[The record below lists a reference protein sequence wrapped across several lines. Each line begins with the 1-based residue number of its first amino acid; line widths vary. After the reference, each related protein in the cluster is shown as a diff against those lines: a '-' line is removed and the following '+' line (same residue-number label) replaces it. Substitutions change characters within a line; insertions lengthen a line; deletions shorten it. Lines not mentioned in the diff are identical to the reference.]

1 MEKTNWTAFCAN
13 QPWMGPED
21 VKLFAAFAMA
31 AESEGVRSRRIVKYR
46 SDVATAHKVT
56 GRGLVQMVENLEA
69 LARVMAAINK
79 SAYSWDT
86 KKDVKMV
93 LGQFFQFKHH
103 NDRSLKYADKELRKI
118 TRHKADAKSK
128 RVAKEVILREEVRE
142 MLDYCDVM
150 EKALIFTLFESGTR
164 VGEFEQMTRKH
175 VHFIAEGAELLI
187 PAGKTGERRS
197 VVVEAATYLRNWME
211 NYRNKSPDAPL
222 WWSVEKRR
230 RLQGP
235 AIAKRLRM
243 IVERMDAKRKK
254 EGVPAFSKLVNPHNF
269 RHSRATELGGEP
281 GMTESVMDKIFGWE
295 LGSDM
300 SATYLHLSD
309 DQIKRAVL
317 RTYGKVKEEQKAIIT
332 SKTCP
337 KCHETNSL
345 ASHFCMRC
353 GYDLDASKMP
363 SKIEGMEEK
372 MQQMQAQIDKLTNAA
387 GRGTVAKAKKGT
399 VD

>member
-1 MEKTNWTAFCAN
+1 MEKTDWASFCSN
-13 QPWMGPED
+13 QPWMTSAD
-21 VKLFAAFAMA
+21 VKLFSEFAMS
-31 AESEGVRSRRIVKYR
+31 AEAEGVRSLRIIKYR
-46 SDVATAHKVT
+46 SDVASAHKLT
-56 GRGLVQMVENLEA
+56 GRGLLEMVGNFKA
-69 LARVMAAINK
+69 LSEVISAINK

-93 LGQFFQFKHH
+93 MGQFFQFKHH
-103 NDRSLKYADKELRKI
+103 KDRSLKYADKELRKI

-142 MLDYCDVM
+142 LLDSCDVM
-150 EKALIFTLFESGTR
+150 EKALIFTLFESGAR
-164 VGEFEQMTRKH
+164 VGEFTQMTRSH

-187 PAGKTGERRS
+187 PPGKTGERRTI
-197 VVVEAATYLRNWME
+197 VVEAAVYLRSWMD

-230 RLQGP
+230 RIQGP

-243 IVERMDAKRKK
+243 IVERMNAKRKK
-254 EGVPAFSKLVNPHNF
+254 EGVPAFAKKVNPHNF
-269 RHSRATELGGEP
+269 RHSRATELGGES
-281 GMTESVMDKIFGWE
+281 GMTESVLDKIFGWE

-309 DQIKRAVL
+309 AQIKKAIL
-317 RTYGKVKEEQKAIIT
+317 RTYGKAQIEQKAIIT

-337 KCHETNSL
+337 KCHESNAI

-353 GYDLDASKMP
+353 GFDLDASKMP
-363 SKIEGMEEK
+363 SRIEQLESQMK
-372 MQQMQAQIDKLTNAA
+372 TMQDQVDKFTKLGLRHVRERARQIKS
-387 GRGTVAKAKKGT
+387 
-399 VD
+399 